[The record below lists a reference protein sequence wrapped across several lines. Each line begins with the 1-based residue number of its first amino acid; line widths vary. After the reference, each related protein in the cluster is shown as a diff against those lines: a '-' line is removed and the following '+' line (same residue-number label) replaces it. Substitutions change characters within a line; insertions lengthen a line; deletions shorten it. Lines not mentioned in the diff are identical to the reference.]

1 MSDKWIKIANISD
14 VEEDEVILITS
25 ENYSLTLYK
34 IKGEFYATD
43 NICTHGNACLTEGY
57 LDGNIIECPRHQG
70 RFNVKTGKALCSPV
84 TTDIR
89 TYPCRLKNISDVEVN
104 LF

>member
-25 ENYSLTLYK
+25 ENYSLALYK

-43 NICTHGNACLTEGY
+43 NICTHGNACLT
-57 LDGNIIECPRHQG
+57 
-70 RFNVKTGKALCSPV
+70 
-84 TTDIR
+84 
-89 TYPCRLKNISDVEVN
+89 
-104 LF
+104 